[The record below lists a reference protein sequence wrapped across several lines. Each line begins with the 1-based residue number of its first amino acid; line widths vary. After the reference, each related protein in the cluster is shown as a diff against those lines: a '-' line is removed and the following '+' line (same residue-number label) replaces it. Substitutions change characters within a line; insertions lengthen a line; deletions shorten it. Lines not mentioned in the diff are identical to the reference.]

1 MKTNYEQWLEGEL
14 SLERQW
20 RRDLEKEVSMWK
32 ERYESERRDH
42 LATIKHADEML
53 REYESEQI

>member
-32 ERYESERRDH
+32 ER
-42 LATIKHADEML
+42 
-53 REYESEQI
+53 